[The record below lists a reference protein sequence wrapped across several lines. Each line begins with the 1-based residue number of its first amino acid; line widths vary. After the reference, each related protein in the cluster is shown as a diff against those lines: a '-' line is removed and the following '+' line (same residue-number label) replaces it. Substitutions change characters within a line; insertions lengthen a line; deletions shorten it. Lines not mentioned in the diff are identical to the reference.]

1 MIGHKLLKTAVHFS
15 YTYSYLEQIEAHR
28 LVGKEI
34 PKAALN
40 CSTLNTTTFRTS
52 TNGRATEKL
61 LRTVRPSRV
70 IIIFLSSIR
79 CIVHSPSLYSMH
91 CVDRSPM
98 TDRDSVK
105 LAHHLCQYFSATFRR
120 GQEMPSM
127 RTHAMAHGSR
137 NGQTRSPILH
147 MPTCTYNMYV
157 ICRHCDCMWGS
168 TRCLYLK
175 LFWFAD
181 LHFFSRATFFEPK
194 ILFGKKYLFH
204 V

>member
-1 MIGHKLLKTAVHFS
+1 MAEPPKNFFALFGPRVWSSFSSLLYV
-15 YTYSYLEQIEAHR
+15 
-28 LVGKEI
+28 
-34 PKAALN
+34 
-40 CSTLNTTTFRTS
+40 
-52 TNGRATEKL
+52 
-61 LRTVRPSRV
+61 
-70 IIIFLSSIR
+70 
-79 CIVHSPSLYSMH
+79 VHSPSLYSMH

-137 NGQTRSPILH
+137 NGQTRSPIFH

-181 LHFFSRATFFEPK
+181 LHFFFKS
-194 ILFGKKYLFH
+194 YLFWTENFIWKKLFCSCLIY
-204 V
+204 VCVFFFNFSFFLRFFAFFFFIYFSLFFFVFFYSS